1 MDSYTHN
8 SIPEHGHGHVLQMEK
23 VLHMTSG
30 VGENS
35 YSHNSTLQLIL
46 SLLLNFPLSF
56 YGINYLERVSY
67 IAIHNKASHDD
78 HYLWCTYHL
87 EEC

>member
-8 SIPEHGHGHVLQMEK
+8 SILEHGHGHVLQVEK
-23 VLHMTSG
+23 VFHMTPG

-35 YSHNSTLQLIL
+35 YSHNSALQVIL
-46 SLLLNFPLSF
+46 ALSLNFPFSF

-67 IAIHNKASHDD
+67 VAIQVRAGHDD
-78 HYLWCTYHL
+78 HYL
-87 EEC
+87 

>member
-8 SIPEHGHGHVLQMEK
+8 SILEHGHGHVLQVEK
-23 VLHMTSG
+23 VFHMTPG

-35 YSHNSTLQLIL
+35 YSHNSALQVIL
-46 SLLLNFPLSF
+46 ALSLNFPFSF

-67 IAIHNKASHDD
+67 IAIHVRASHDN
-78 HYLWCTYHL
+78 HYL
-87 EEC
+87 